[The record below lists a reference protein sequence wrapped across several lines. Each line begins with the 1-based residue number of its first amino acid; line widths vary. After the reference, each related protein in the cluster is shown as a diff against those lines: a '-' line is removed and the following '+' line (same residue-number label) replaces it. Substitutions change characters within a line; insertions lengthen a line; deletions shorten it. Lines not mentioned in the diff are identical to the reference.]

1 MSIIKLLPEHLV
13 NQIAAGEVIE
23 RPSSVVKELLENSLD
38 ADSTHIT
45 LEIDGAGDERITVTD
60 NGHGMDSEDALL
72 ALERHATSKIES
84 QEDLSTITTMGFR
97 GEAIASIASVSHLT
111 LKTKR
116 KEDLTGIKIQS
127 IAGTIENKEEC
138 ACAEGTQITMKNLF
152 FNTPARKKYLK
163 SMSTEYQSILKLF
176 QRIALINMSTHFKL
190 VHDNSLVADY
200 PPTSTIK
207 DRTRQVLGKH
217 ASDNIMDLHYES
229 EGLVVSGVIGKP
241 DLARKGTKHQ
251 YLYVNGRPVKHSLF
265 NYSLSESYRSL
276 LMDGKKPFFIIN
288 IAVDPELID
297 VNVHPRKLEIRF
309 RNQSHIFAVLRKA
322 TKKVLDQNN
331 LMPSLELSSQLN
343 KKQESDAV
351 DLYRQAQYKA
361 PLTYNHDRHAKLNKY
376 SYKQEEKSA
385 PSMMP
390 LAQIAQSYILA
401 ENEHG
406 LVLIDQHAAHERI
419 RFEELMDQ
427 FEQTQKQKQQLLLPV
442 TIELSPHENEL
453 LKKHATTLSTLGF
466 DIEEFGKNT
475 HIIRSVPSIIDQENV
490 ESILLNVI
498 SDLAD
503 NRPTHAVT
511 DPQTAVIE
519 YMACRSAI
527 KFGKTLSHDEMVE
540 LIRQLDALKRPYTCP
555 HGRPSMI
562 HVTFDE
568 LEKRFKRK

>member
-38 ADSTHIT
+38 AGSTHIT

-138 ACAEGTQITMKNLF
+138 ACTEGTQITMKNLF

-163 SMSTEYQSILKLF
+163 SMSTEYRSILKLF

-200 PPTSTIK
+200 SPTSTIK

-229 EGLVVSGVIGKP
+229 EGLIVSGVIGKP

-251 YLYVNGRPVKHSLF
+251 YLYVNGRPVKHNLF
-265 NYSLSESYRSL
+265 NYSLAESYRSL

-288 IAVDPELID
+288 ITVDPELID

-322 TKKVLDQNN
+322 TKKVLYQNN
-331 LMPSLELSSQLN
+331 LMPSLELSSQLH
-343 KKQESDAV
+343 KKQESNAADF
-351 DLYRQAQYKA
+351 YRQAQYKA
-361 PLTYNHDRHAKLNKY
+361 PLTYNHDRHSKLNKY
-376 SYKQEEKSA
+376 SYKQGEKNA

-401 ENEHG
+401 ENEHS

-419 RFEELMDQ
+419 RFEELMEQ

-540 LIRQLDALKRPYTCP
+540 LIRQLDTLKRPYTCP